1 MRVWLTAFVILFTA
15 VELFQWVLQL
25 PSLQPSGFWLVVG
38 GMGLAAVSNFGR
50 LVGSGE
56 NAVKESGES
65 GESGES
71 QKTEGEKEE
80 LAQSTESTV
89 APTASAKPD
98 EPDTI
103 SFKVRPMKR

>member
-15 VELFQWVLQL
+15 VELFQWILQL

-38 GMGLAAVSNFGR
+38 GMGLAAVSNVGR

-56 NAVKESGES
+56 NAVK
-65 GESGES
+65 ESGES

-80 LAQSTESTV
+80 LAQSTASTV